1 MSGGALPRR
10 AGVMTVLN
18 CSFCIGWFTIVTPG
32 CEASNDLI
40 ALLNTV
46 SNCPVFALFHQVS
59 VTLAEGLAELVLP
72 ADVLVLLELP
82 PLHAA
87 AAVAVPTATAMAAIT
102 RLLRMLVYS

>member
-1 MSGGALPRR
+1 M
-10 AGVMTVLN
+10 
-18 CSFCIGWFTIVTPG
+18 
-32 CEASNDLI
+32 
-40 ALLNTV
+40 
-46 SNCPVFALFHQVS
+46 
-59 VTLAEGLAELVLP
+59 AEGLAELVLP